1 MIILHGRGLQN
12 RLRQTSTAEV
22 VVVVVY
28 PALINIVVSMKE
40 TAGVQ
45 KMEVLRR
52 LHKEQYSGCHLDMH
66 NSTSLEIENRVS
78 YICAAGATEFWCD
91 NPCPRPTGKGTAETA
106 KGRVAGSM
114 VWHIKRNEANESA
127 TLAFHSLGIPLS
139 ADIWK
144 ESQKWRTF
152 IRSRNE

>member
-78 YICAAGATEFWCD
+78 YICAAGATEF
-91 NPCPRPTGKGTAETA
+91 
-106 KGRVAGSM
+106 
-114 VWHIKRNEANESA
+114 
-127 TLAFHSLGIPLS
+127 
-139 ADIWK
+139 
-144 ESQKWRTF
+144 
-152 IRSRNE
+152 